1 MKVPLGRYW
10 QLLADYLQPQRP
22 RVLLLACL
30 VAVGIGLQ
38 LVSPQIIR
46 TFIDTV
52 VASASES
59 RPGVGREL
67 TAAALAY
74 LGVSATIQGLS
85 LASTYL
91 SETVG
96 WTATNALRR
105 DLALHCLK
113 LDMSFHKA
121 HTPGELI
128 ERIDG
133 DVNRLANFFSQ
144 MAIQVLSNGLL
155 ALGILI
161 ALTYEDP
168 RIGGV
173 GVAYVCLMAIS
184 LRTVQ
189 KRAVSAWGDSRQA
202 HGDLFGFLGERLT
215 ATEDIRANG
224 AEQYVMARLYRL
236 MRAVFHAWRRA
247 TMTQGLSRALEA
259 TVYLLAYAG
268 VLAIGGSLFVR
279 GQMTI
284 GTVYLLIH
292 YLSRLRAPLMRIRH
306 QVDDLQQA
314 SASIERVETLLH
326 SRSSLSEIPRAALP
340 PGALSVSFDGVSFR
354 YEDGL
359 GDNGRESVLDDISFA
374 LEQGGVLGL
383 LGRTGSGKT
392 TLTRLLFRLYD
403 PTRGAIRLGD
413 ADLLDLRL
421 SDLRGR
427 VGLVT
432 QDVQLFR
439 GSVRDNVSLFSK
451 RVSDEQIQDALSE
464 LGLWEWVQSL
474 PDGLDTEL
482 HAGGSSLSAGE
493 AQLLAFTRVYLKDP
507 GLVVLDE
514 ASSRL
519 DPATERLLERA
530 IDRLLQDRTAIIVAH
545 RLSTVQ
551 RADEIMVLEDGRIR
565 EWGSRVALARDPGSR
580 FHDLLQTGLAEVL
593 A

>member
-1 MKVPLGRYW
+1 MV
-10 QLLADYLQPQRP
+10 DYLRPQWP
-22 RVLLLACL
+22 RGLLLSCL
-30 VAVGIGLQ
+30 VTVGIALQ

-67 TAAALAY
+67 TAAAMAY
-74 LGVSATIQGLS
+74 LGVSAAIQVLS

-105 DLALHCLK
+105 DLTLHCLK

-144 MAIQVLSNGLL
+144 MAIQMLGNGLL
-155 ALGILI
+155 AVGILI
-161 ALTYEDP
+161 ALFYEDS
-168 RIGGV
+168 RVGGV
-173 GVAYVCLMAIS
+173 GVGYICLMAIS

-189 KRAVSAWGDSRQA
+189 GRAVSAWGDSRQA
-202 HGDLFGFLGERLT
+202 ESSLLGFLGERLT

-224 AEQYVMARLYRL
+224 AERYVMAGLYRL
-236 MRAVFHAWRRA
+236 MRVVFHAWRKA
-247 TMTQGLSRALEA
+247 KMLQGLSRALEA
-259 TVYLLAYAG
+259 TIYLLAYAS
-268 VLAIGGSLFVR
+268 VLAIGGWLFTR

-284 GTVYLLIH
+284 GAVYLLIH
-292 YLSRLRAPLMRIRH
+292 YLSRLRAPLMQIRS

-314 SASIERVETLLH
+314 SASIGRVEALLLT
-326 SRSSLSEIPRAALP
+326 RSSLPEIPRASLP
-340 PGALSVSFDGVSFR
+340 SGALSVSFGAVSFR
-354 YEDGL
+354 YEDRL
-359 GDNGRESVLDDISFA
+359 GGSGRESVLEDISFA
-374 LEQGGVLGL
+374 LARGRVLGL

-413 ADLLDLRL
+413 ANLLDLRL

-432 QDVQLFR
+432 QDVQLFH

-451 RVSDEQIQDALSE
+451 RVSDGQIENALSE

-474 PDGLDTEL
+474 PNGLGTEL
-482 HAGGSSLSAGE
+482 SAGGSSLSAGE

-551 RADEIMVLEDGRIR
+551 RADEIMVLEEGRVC
-565 EWGSRVALARDPGSR
+565 EWGPRVDLANDPGSR
-580 FHDLLQTGLAEVL
+580 FHGLLQTGLAEVL